1 MAQEERSR
9 EMPHSV
15 ILEGREKLTI
25 SGVTDVHS
33 FDEEQVLLETVR
45 GMLVVRG
52 QGLHVERLQ
61 LEAGELIIQG
71 EIGLLEYD
79 DSVQPRRQPV
89 SADIRRVSGHARCLR
104 TASRS
109 RSCCKACCSVS
120 GIGAVYDMLR
130 GTASAFP
137 VRMGR
142 GGAARYAVLGD
153 RAGGLI
159 RVWAD
164 RGRRSAAR
172 LCTLNGGRRH
182 GIVLCGAERNCAGG
196 DYAASAGACKAET
209 RRIRPAD
216 ALSNGGKTA
225 VQSGKNSGF

>member
-79 DSVQPRRQPV
+79 DSVQPRDQPV
-89 SADIRRVSGHARCLR
+89 SADIRRVSGHAGVYEQPAGHARAAKPAARCR
-104 TASRS
+104 
-109 RSCCKACCSVS
+109 
-120 GIGAVYDMLR
+120 D
-130 GTASAFP
+130 
-137 VRMGR
+137 R
-142 GGAARYAVLGD
+142 GGV
-153 RAGGLI
+153 
-159 RVWAD
+159 
-164 RGRRSAAR
+164 
-172 LCTLNGGRRH
+172 
-182 GIVLCGAERNCAGG
+182 
-196 DYAASAGACKAET
+196 
-209 RRIRPAD
+209 
-216 ALSNGGKTA
+216 
-225 VQSGKNSGF
+225 

>member
-61 LEAGELIIQG
+61 LEAGG

-79 DSVQPRRQPV
+79 DSVQPRD
-89 SADIRRVSGHARCLR
+89 SL
-104 TASRS
+104 
-109 RSCCKACCSVS
+109 
-120 GIGAVYDMLR
+120 
-130 GTASAFP
+130 F
-137 VRMGR
+137 
-142 GGAARYAVLGD
+142 
-153 RAGGLI
+153 
-159 RVWAD
+159 
-164 RGRRSAAR
+164 
-172 LCTLNGGRRH
+172 
-182 GIVLCGAERNCAGG
+182 
-196 DYAASAGACKAET
+196 
-209 RRIRPAD
+209 RRIF
-216 ALSNGGKTA
+216 GG
-225 VQSGKNSGF
+225 

>member
-71 EIGLLEYD
+71 EDVYK
-79 DSVQPRRQPV
+79 RQLHDLDGDYKVFP
-89 SADIRRVSGHARCLR
+89 GHE
-104 TASRS
+104 
-109 RSCCKACCSVS
+109 
-120 GIGAVYDMLR
+120 GI
-130 GTASAFP
+130 S
-137 VRMGR
+137 
-142 GGAARYAVLGD
+142 
-153 RAGGLI
+153 
-159 RVWAD
+159 
-164 RGRRSAAR
+164 
-172 LCTLNGGRRH
+172 TLNE
-182 GIVLCGAERNCAGG
+182 ERAYNPYMLQAM
-196 DYAASAGACKAET
+196 
-209 RRIRPAD
+209 
-216 ALSNGGKTA
+216 GK
-225 VQSGKNSGF
+225 

>member
-71 EIGLLEYD
+71 GD
-79 DSVQPRRQPV
+79 RSARVRRQRAAARQPV
-89 SADIRRVSGHARCLR
+89 PADLRRVSGHA
-104 TASRS
+104 
-109 RSCCKACCSVS
+109 
-120 GIGAVYDMLR
+120 GVYEQPAGHTRAAKPAARRRD
-130 GTASAFP
+130 
-137 VRMGR
+137 R
-142 GGAARYAVLGD
+142 GGV
-153 RAGGLI
+153 
-159 RVWAD
+159 
-164 RGRRSAAR
+164 
-172 LCTLNGGRRH
+172 
-182 GIVLCGAERNCAGG
+182 
-196 DYAASAGACKAET
+196 
-209 RRIRPAD
+209 
-216 ALSNGGKTA
+216 
-225 VQSGKNSGF
+225 